1 MERSLLT
8 HDETCFMT
16 ATLATGSLG
25 MIWRGVAV
33 WFCIIFVEVVHGIAR
48 TMFLAPVLGDFRAR
62 QVAVFTGS
70 LLILLVAMSF
80 IRWIRPA
87 DVADAVW
94 VGLVW
99 LALTLVFEVSF
110 GRFVMHATWSRIASD
125 YDLSRGG
132 LLPVGLL
139 VVTMAP
145 FISAR
150 FRQVL

>member
-1 MERSLLT
+1 MLP
-8 HDETCFMT
+8 
-16 ATLATGSLG
+16 ATLATGSPG
-25 MIWRGVAV
+25 TIWRGVAV
-33 WFCIIFVEVVHGIAR
+33 WFCIILVEVVHGIAR
-48 TMFLAPVLGDFRAR
+48 TMFLAPVLGDLRAR
-62 QVAVFTGS
+62 QLAVLTGS

-87 DVADAVW
+87 DVADAMR

-110 GRFVMHATWSRIASD
+110 GRFVVHATWSRIGSD

-132 LLPVGLL
+132 LLPIGLL
-139 VVTMAP
+139 VLTMAP

-150 FRQVL
+150 FRHVL